1 MTDWPIMTLREAG
14 VDLIDCVHKTPTAV
28 DKGYPYVA
36 IPQMKNGRIDLSSAR
51 RISHADFL
59 EWTKKARPQ
68 LHDVVLSRRTNPGVT
83 ATVGNDCDFA
93 LGQNL
98 VLLRADSSTVCPEFL
113 RWLLNSPAWWD
124 QIAKYNNVGAVF
136 DSLKC
141 ADVPRVELPIPPKP
155 QQLAIADVLA
165 ALDNQ
170 IECNRRMNVT
180 LEATARA
187 IFKDWFVLF
196 GPTYAKLE
204 KQPQYLDSNMWS
216 LFPDS
221 LDYEGIPK
229 TWRNDVLDVVADLN
243 PEVWSDRS
251 KPDLVEY
258 VDLANTKWGTIDSTV
273 VHSYAEA
280 PSRARRVLR
289 PGDTIVGTVRPGN
302 GSYAYIDRDGL
313 TGSTGFAVLRPRDA
327 SYREFVYC
335 SATFVGNIER
345 LSHLADGAAY
355 PAVRPDVVTGTA
367 IVLPPEPVI
376 RAFSA
381 TCAPLMARCE
391 SNKRENIT
399 LAATRDLLLPKLM
412 SGEIRVREADAIVQE
427 VARA

>member
-1 MTDWPIMTLREAG
+1 MTDYRACRLADICESIDYGYTASAKTSPVGPKFLRITDVVGSALDWSAVPYVEGDSATLARYRLNHGDIVIARTGATTGESRFIKSPPDAVFASYLVRLKIADTADARYVAYWLKSTAFREYLHGVLGDKSAQPNASATTMTNAPMQLP
-14 VDLIDCVHKTPTAV
+14 VN
-28 DKGYPYVA
+28 KGYQSAVA
-36 IPQMKNGRIDLSSAR
+36 
-51 RISHADFL
+51 
-59 EWTKKARPQ
+59 
-68 LHDVVLSRRTNPGVT
+68 
-83 ATVGNDCDFA
+83 
-93 LGQNL
+93 
-98 VLLRADSSTVCPEFL
+98 ST
-113 RWLLNSPAWWD
+113 
-124 QIAKYNNVGAVF
+124 
-136 DSLKC
+136 
-141 ADVPRVELPIPPKP
+141 
-155 QQLAIADVLA
+155 LA
-165 ALDNQ
+165 ALDDK

-327 SYREFVYC
+327 SCREFVYC
-335 SATFVGNIER
+335 SATSVGNIER

-381 TCAPLMARCE
+381 TCAPLIARCE